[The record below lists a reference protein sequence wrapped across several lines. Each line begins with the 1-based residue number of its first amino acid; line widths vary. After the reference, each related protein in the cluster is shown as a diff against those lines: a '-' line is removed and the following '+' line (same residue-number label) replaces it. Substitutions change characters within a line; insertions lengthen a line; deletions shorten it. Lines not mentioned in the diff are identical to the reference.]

1 MTGKK
6 ILDVK
11 VRYHILHPEDV
22 FQFSSDGSYLI
33 HINPSNEII
42 LTELA
47 SGKMRQSISDP
58 GSGVN
63 DIALSDDHEWL
74 AAGLSDGTIK
84 LWNNPDNKD
93 YKFFRIIRA
102 HKESVWSVDFPENSN
117 FILSASA
124 DSSYS
129 IWDFNGGMVYGSS
142 YWGYPEQK
150 EFPYCKA
157 VFRGNDK
164 AIVLT
169 AYEYQEKAKGIGYT
183 YYMQVDFSSGS
194 QGYLF
199 GYNSYNG
206 EAGVDLFE
214 TLKNDRFDK
223 NLKYF
228 DYSPDGY
235 YYVLSYSDRITSNIY
250 FADGLNLKILQG
262 TKPVFSN
269 DGKYIICTENN
280 RIHLY
285 PAVVSEMIRL
295 VLEEKIFGPII
306 IELPE

>member
-1 MTGKK
+1 MDYMLFRM
-6 ILDVK
+6 IQA
-11 VRYHILHPEDV
+11 H
-22 FQFSSDGSYLI
+22 
-33 HINPSNEII
+33 
-42 LTELA
+42 
-47 SGKMRQSISDP
+47 SG
-58 GSGVN
+58 
-63 DIALSDDHEWL
+63 
-74 AAGLSDGTIK
+74 T
-84 LWNNPDNKD
+84 
-93 YKFFRIIRA
+93 
-102 HKESVWSVDFPENSN
+102 VWSVDFPENSR

-124 DSSYS
+124 DSSYA
-129 IWDFNGGMVYGSS
+129 IWDFNGGRVYGSS

-169 AYEYQEKAKGIGYT
+169 AYEYQEKAEGIGYT

-206 EAGVDLFE
+206 EAEADLYE
-214 TLKNDRFDK
+214 GLQNDRFDER
-223 NLKYF
+223 LKYF
-228 DYSPDGY
+228 DYSPDGF
-235 YYVLSYSDRITSNIY
+235 YYVLSNINSRTSSIY

-285 PAVVSEMIRL
+285 PATVSEMIRL